1 MAAAGPAGA
10 GDLPRLAEDLLGQLQ
25 DNFQA
30 LAERIALRMEEMGER
45 LEGLELHVAQLMAE
59 AGIDKPQEELRVRTF
74 LPLGLGTVGS
84 TWQEDAADTS
94 FVPVLAGVL
103 KHTKVTQTWHWDM

>member
-1 MAAAGPAGA
+1 MAMQSYSAGRLQARA
-10 GDLPRLAEDLLGQLQ
+10 TKDLCPPWALLQ

-59 AGIDKPQEELRVRTF
+59 AGIDKPQEELR
-74 LPLGLGTVGS
+74 
-84 TWQEDAADTS
+84 
-94 FVPVLAGVL
+94 
-103 KHTKVTQTWHWDM
+103 H